1 MAKRADVLAV
11 LADKD
16 ATRSKMIIHNRRN
29 SAAVTA
35 MAMTN
40 PTHRVRPRTAG
51 ELQGRTPIE
60 RDEDTEDEVGF
71 PSQSFDSGDKDA
83 HVSTSAILTA
93 SRQIAMAS
101 GGVDHR
107 ATPLSSPSRELPG
120 ISFRKAEPE
129 VAPHKPFIHGASPQL
144 AVVNALSHL
153 QISNPD
159 TLTNTGTSSAEYTDE
174 LDPEHEHD
182 GDAFDP
188 HKITSSVRVEGE
200 SHTPFGAPVT
210 PSSSKRRESS
220 SSGSERLPRAS
231 RRGSMGLRGSL
242 IIPNSQSYADT
253 ISRSDMTPKSAMAL
267 KLEATIEKYIHN
279 KR

>member
-35 MAMTN
+35 MAMQN

-51 ELQGRTPIE
+51 ELQGRKPIE
-60 RDEDTEDEVGF
+60 RDDDTEDEVGF
-71 PSQSFDSGDKDA
+71 GSQSFDSAEKDA
-83 HVSTSAILTA
+83 HVSTSAILNA

-101 GGVDHR
+101 GGVDYR
-107 ATPLSSPSRELPG
+107 TTPLSSPSRELPG
-120 ISFRKAEPE
+120 IASSKAEPE
-129 VAPHKPFIHGASPQL
+129 VSTRKPFVHGATPQL
-144 AVVNALSHL
+144 AHL
-153 QISNPD
+153 QISHPN
-159 TLTNTGTSSAEYTDE
+159 TLTNTNTGTSTTEYTDE

-182 GDAFDP
+182 RDAFDP
-188 HKITSSVRVEGE
+188 HKITTSVRVEGE

-220 SSGSERLPRAS
+220 SSGSERLPRGS

-253 ISRSDMTPKSAMAL
+253 ISRSDMTPKSAIAL